1 MGSYVDHSGSHDV
14 IDHMTIRLTVVD
26 FLPSYGWSIATMC
39 LFETIMEIWCLKDN
53 GVTIL
58 TFWGHVTL
66 SVTWP
71 FDLRW
76 STSYGW
82 SIVTMDLS
90 GTVMEILCLK
100 VHVHT
105 HRMRMTDRTTNL
117 LISSN
122 VHYVHLGEDK
132 NWPIDQSI
140 NQSAPAGLRRV
151 SSGSRCVQGS
161 DSQTE
166 TCVT

>member
-1 MGSYVDHSGSHDV
+1 
-14 IDHMTIRLTVVD
+14 MTSLI
-26 FLPSYGWSIATMC
+26 
-39 LFETIMEIWCLKDN
+39 
-53 GVTIL
+53 
-58 TFWGHVTL
+58 
-66 SVTWP
+66 TWP
-71 FDLRW
+71 FDSRW
-76 STSYGW
+76 STFYLPMGGLSRPCVYLRQLWRYGASKITGSRFW
-82 SIVTMDLS
+82 PFGVTWHYLS
-90 GTVMEILCLK
+90 HDHSTCGGGLPMGGPLWPWIYLALLWRYCASK
-100 VHVHT
+100 YMYT